1 MRVQGVVGTVRG
13 NRAGLH
19 AKRDILAQGGPTRF
33 GAFTAG
39 RVRSLRQH
47 DLLAPNLVR
56 ADADQCLAVR
66 TIDGR
71 LPGDR
76 DTEIFTGAGKYRLLE
91 RNETAA
97 CPVRAADR
105 QIPFGRRF
113 IVNVERERFCDGVFR
128 SLRYVGQVTFRFS
141 AELLPRLLTSS
152 YSTR

>member
-1 MRVQGVVGTVRG
+1 MRVQGVVGTVHG

-76 DTEIFTGAGKYRLLE
+76 DTEIFTGAGSIAFWNAMRRPHALFAQRTVKYHL
-91 RNETAA
+91 AVA
-97 CPVRAADR
+97 
-105 QIPFGRRF
+105 
-113 IVNVERERFCDGVFR
+113 
-128 SLRYVGQVTFRFS
+128 
-141 AELLPRLLTSS
+141 
-152 YSTR
+152 